1 MQKKKWISGVI
12 IAVII
17 LLVLVAVWLF
27 TTGMKP
33 KDNEKDLKDISGG
46 GDNATPT
53 PGGNSSPT
61 NPTNPTSIK
70 CTKDAFPLGVGSR
83 NQCVVALQRA
93 LSISQDGIFG
103 QQTKAAVNA
112 RGYVVPLTHTDFDK
126 IIGMSP
132 ASWKTGDPVYLK
144 GFGASL
150 DVYVQQSSLG
160 MQRISAI
167 NNYLSG
173 SKKIGK
179 YVGTAFLAGYSSIK
193 LDQPVNGITAVFVR
207 TDAIS
212 KTA

>member
-33 KDNEKDLKDISGG
+33 KDNEKELKDMGE
-46 GDNATPT
+46 DNPPIPT
-53 PGGNSSPT
+53 GGNSLPPPSV
-61 NPTNPTSIK
+61 NPTTVK
-70 CTKDAFPLGVGSR
+70 CTNDAFPLGVGSR
-83 NQCVVALQRA
+83 NQCVVALQKA
-93 LSISQDGIFG
+93 LGISQDGIFG

-112 RGYVVPLTHTDFDK
+112 KGYVVPLTHSDFDK
-126 IIGMSP
+126 IIGLNP
-132 ASWKTGDPVYLK
+132 ASWQTGNPVYLK

-160 MQRISAI
+160 MQRIGAI

-173 SKKIGK
+173 SKKVGK
-179 YVGTAFLAGYSSIK
+179 YVGAAFLAGYSSIK
-193 LDQPVNGITAVFVR
+193 LDQPINGITAVFVR